1 MSWINICDI
10 VYPIGSVYI
19 SYDPTSPSEKFGGSW
34 ESIVDNFLYP
44 RDPSSTTAGTTGGES
59 SVKLYRGNMPSNF
72 CSIAPMYGEFGNYW
86 DDGWYTTSDRAA
98 YTLTT
103 SIATS
108 GYYRSWYLFAGN
120 ELTPNYGYGGGT
132 AHNNIPNYVTVFAW
146 KRTA

>member
-1 MSWINICDI
+1 MCDI
-10 VYPIGSVYI
+10 VYPVGSVYI
-19 SYDPTSPSEKFGGSW
+19 SYDSTSPSVKFGGSW

-59 SVKLYRGNMPSNF
+59 TVKLYRGNMPVNCAFVSDY
-72 CSIAPMYGEFGNYW
+72 SGQAGNAW
-86 DDGWYTTSDRAA
+86 DDGFYTMTDRAA

-103 SIATS
+103 TYATS

-120 ELTPNYGYGGGT
+120 ELTPNYYFGGGT
-132 AHNNIPNYVTVFAW
+132 AHNNIPNYVTVYAW